1 MKTKDAFA
9 FRNFDEKKILGRNFF
24 KDFRLPDGDD
34 ETALGVFDAE
44 EFCDASD
51 AEKKLEQLHN
61 LDARIRK
68 LHRLIVRHVKRLRRF
83 WQATSDERAAKLLR
97 DYSWYEEAVTLCGLK
112 LGSYFINGEDKLNE
126 LYRKEFGARLKA
138 ARKAA
143 GMTQQEIARRL
154 GITRNGYQ
162 FYELGKRDPSTPT
175 VIKLSKMFNRPTDY
189 FFGLT
194 P

>member
-9 FRNFDEKKILGRNFF
+9 FRNFDEKKILARKFF

-44 EFCDASD
+44 EFSDSSD
-51 AEKKLEQLHN
+51 AERKLEQLHK

-68 LHRLIVRHVKRLRRF
+68 LHRLIVRHVKRLRKF

-97 DYSWYEEAVTLCGLK
+97 DYSWYEEVVTLCGLK

-138 ARKAA
+138 ARLAKGFSQAEMAKRA
-143 GMTQQEIARRL
+143 GFAKSTYIKYEHGDRDL
-154 GITRNGYQ
+154 GISILIKISRI
-162 FYELGKRDPSTPT
+162 LGNSVD
-175 VIKLSKMFNRPTDY
+175 KLL
-189 FFGLT
+189 GLDA
-194 P
+194 

>member
-9 FRNFDEKKILGRNFF
+9 FRNFDEKKILARRFF

-44 EFCDASD
+44 DFWDASD
-51 AEKKLEQLHN
+51 AEKKLEQLHK
-61 LDARIRK
+61 LSDRIIRLNK
-68 LHRLIVRHVKRLRRF
+68 LIVRHVKRLRKF
-83 WQATSDERAAKLLR
+83 WQATRDDRAAKLLM

-112 LGSYFINGEDKLNE
+112 LGSYFIYGEDKLNE

-143 GMTQQEIARRL
+143 GMTQQEIARQLGLTQKTISGYESGRL
-154 GITRNGYQ
+154 
-162 FYELGKRDPSTPT
+162 DPSFH
-175 VIKLSKMFNRPTDY
+175 IARRLSRILQLN
-189 FFGLT
+189 LNI
-194 P
+194 